1 MSAHERTAS
10 TEGWTRRRFLSVGAV
25 ATACACVAVD
35 RLTAASAGP
44 RLTNSAGARA
54 VVQPEG
60 VERIDTSAPVVAL
73 SFDDGPDPRFT
84 PTVLDLLEQ
93 HRVRATFFL
102 VGVNATAHRD
112 LVARQRADGHSLGNH
127 TYDHADLERL
137 APHLVRAEIDR
148 GSIAL
153 AGAGAGR
160 PTLFRPPKGHTD
172 ALVRVT
178 ADVERYRTV
187 FWDVCLEHHLH
198 GRTIEDGVASAL
210 RAVRRGSVVV
220 AHDGGHVLAP
230 GRPVLD
236 RSRTV
241 TALPLLLQGLR
252 ALGLRVVD
260 VPTLLRHAPHPASR
274 FS

>member
-1 MSAHERTAS
+1 MSGHDGAAS
-10 TEGWTRRRFLSVGAV
+10 TAGWTRRRFLSIGTAV
-25 ATACACVAVD
+25 TACACLAGD
-35 RLTAASAGP
+35 RLTSASAGP

-54 VVQPEG
+54 IVQPDG
-60 VERIDTSAPVVAL
+60 VERVDTSAPVVAL
-73 SFDDGPDPRFT
+73 SFDDGPDPRYT
-84 PTVLDLLEQ
+84 PTVLDVLEQ
-93 HRVRATFFL
+93 HRLRATFFL
-102 VGVNATAHRD
+102 VGVNAAAHPD

-137 APHLVRAEIDR
+137 APALVRAEIDR

-172 ALVRVT
+172 TLVRVT

-230 GRPVLD
+230 DRPVLD

-252 ALGLRVVD
+252 GLGLRVTD
-260 VPTLLRHAPHPASR
+260 VPTLLRHSPHAGPHD
-274 FS
+274 F